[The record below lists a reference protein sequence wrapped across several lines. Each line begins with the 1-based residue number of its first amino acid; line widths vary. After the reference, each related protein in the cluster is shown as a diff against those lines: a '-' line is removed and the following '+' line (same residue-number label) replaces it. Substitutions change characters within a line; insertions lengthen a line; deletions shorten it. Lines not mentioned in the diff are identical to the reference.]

1 VGRENEGRGDAK
13 VEGIRWSEQGQGDTK
28 ITIGIGTGKVSFQIT
43 SETRG
48 QVGPGPWLWP
58 ILDEDDG
65 R

>member
-1 VGRENEGRGDAK
+1 MAG
-13 VEGIRWSEQGQGDTK
+13 QGQGDTK